1 MAGIPPSSL
10 NYSVEAWGKNSIRSD
25 ERSNNQDVPKLL
37 NSTSNEEPNIIL
49 DVNTADLEENKK

>member
-1 MAGIPPSSL
+1 M
-10 NYSVEAWGKNSIRSD
+10 EAWGKNSIRSD

-37 NSTSNEEPNIIL
+37 NSTSNEVPDQANEEPNIIL